1 MLQKLSDEVSKRVVK
16 NAKCNK
22 LNSKINNLQN
32 KILEATIK

>member
-16 NAKCNK
+16 NAKRNK
-22 LNSKINNLQN
+22 LNSKINNLQK